1 MGGWCCVFLPGAE
14 NTWGFRG
21 RDWPCGPCP
30 RQSVLQSF
38 VSWTRIGSQHV
49 PRWLLFCSP
58 SCPVSDL
65 QGGGNQGWARRCSGS
80 PRGLKSPAG
89 GMVLT
94 SPLGRVGTLSQD
106 DRSSDLTPWPPQC
119 LFLSPSVA
127 QGSSWAHDPVPIW
140 SRAAGETG
148 LEHTSSRTKQLSEK
162 VPNLNKD
169 PRALP
174 SALEPAP
181 DLGDRWLSGPSTD
194 LWTHL

>member
-1 MGGWCCVFLPGAE
+1 MFFSLVLRTHGGSEGGTGRVAPVLGSLSCRASSHGPALTSNKFLAAFCFIP
-14 NTWGFRG
+14 
-21 RDWPCGPCP
+21 P
-30 RQSVLQSF
+30 SVLCQIF
-38 VSWTRIGSQHV
+38 RV
-49 PRWLLFCSP
+49 
-58 SCPVSDL
+58 
-65 QGGGNQGWARRCSGS
+65 GGIRDGPDGAQEA

-148 LEHTSSRTKQLSEK
+148 LEHTSSRTK
-162 VPNLNKD
+162 
-169 PRALP
+169 
-174 SALEPAP
+174 
-181 DLGDRWLSGPSTD
+181 
-194 LWTHL
+194 